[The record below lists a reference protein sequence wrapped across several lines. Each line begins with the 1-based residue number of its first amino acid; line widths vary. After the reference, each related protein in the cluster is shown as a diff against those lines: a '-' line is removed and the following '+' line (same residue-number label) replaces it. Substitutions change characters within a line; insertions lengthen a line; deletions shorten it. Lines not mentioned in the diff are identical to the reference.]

1 MEQCVKLLKSS
12 FPKIDEDICSYIES
26 VLETSSDDFTLKA
39 VMISSRQLEKF
50 YRRWTRTKM
59 RKRSELSVIKCIG

>member
-26 VLETSSDDFTLKA
+26 VLETSSDDFESCDDSHSDNHLAPGYGRWGVWRGKDGDCGDHWR
-39 VMISSRQLEKF
+39 SQL
-50 YRRWTRTKM
+50 
-59 RKRSELSVIKCIG
+59 